1 MAREPK
7 GSPGG
12 IGGQFASTP
21 GRTDDLPPL
30 NTHDGED
37 MFGKYTEQFDAVMGG
52 PDYRELPDPDR
63 PATLDKRNLDG
74 RDLRCSEFA
83 AATITDT
90 SFKGADLSDSRM
102 TADIDRAD
110 FTGANLSETYWGTQ
124 ALFDTNGRCADVRDT
139 SFRDIDGTDAGF
151 QGARL
156 MRCDFDGAR
165 LDNAYFEASRLMD
178 CSMRGAGL
186 SDAQMGGAV
195 MERVDLTGADLS
207 DADLSDVEANQV
219 ALDDARLDGAMFND
233 IEGFT
238 LSGVQATADQLQ
250 ARGARII

>member
-63 PATLDKRNLDG
+63 PATLNQRNLDG

-151 QGARL
+151 QGASLRN
-156 MRCDFDGAR
+156 CDFTGASLR
-165 LDNAYFEASRLMD
+165 NAYFEDSQLMD
-178 CSMRGAGL
+178 CSFHGADLTGAQLGGAGL
-186 SDAQMGGAV
+186 D
-195 MERVDLTGADLS
+195 RVDLTGADLT
-207 DADLSDVEANQV
+207 DADLTGFGVGDVP
-219 ALDDARLDGAMFND
+219 LDDACLEGTQFND
-233 IEGFT
+233 ISGFT
-238 LSGVQATADQLQ
+238 LDGRQVTADQLRQ
-250 ARGARII
+250 RGARII